1 MDITFSFYLAYV
13 LLLTTGTITF
23 IEAIRTNN
31 PKIRHVM
38 NLETCISVVAAY
50 FYSIFN
56 EKVKK
61 KFEWKEITKL
71 RYIDWTITTPL
82 MLLSLCLVLSM
93 NSKTTIH
100 AATFLFVLLM
110 NYVMLFFGYLGE
122 TDKLRRGLSDGL
134 GFVAFFVMFGTIFK
148 QYVLPKYSLDN
159 YVLFGLFVTIWSMYG
174 LAYVLPEIQKN
185 IFMNY
190 LDLTAK
196 CLVGIGLWVYYT
208 KILRV

>member
-1 MDITFSFYLAYV
+1 MDLYFSFYLAYV
-13 LLLTTGTITF
+13 LLLTTATITF
-23 IEAIRTNN
+23 IEAMRSNN
-31 PKIRHVM
+31 PRIRHVM
-38 NLETCISVVAAY
+38 NLETCISVVAGY
-50 FYSIFN
+50 FYSVFN
-56 EKVKK
+56 EKIKK
-61 KFEWKEITKL
+61 KIDWSEITKM
-71 RYIDWTITTPL
+71 RYLDWSITTPL

-93 NSKTTIH
+93 NTKTVIH
-100 AATFLFVLLM
+100 ISSFLFIVAM

-122 TDKLRRGLSDGL
+122 TNRLGRGLSDGL
-134 GFVAFFVMFGTIFK
+134 GFVAFFVLFGTIFK

-159 YVLFGLFVTIWSMYG
+159 YVLFGLFVTIWSLYG
-174 LAYVLPEIQKN
+174 VAYVLPDIQKN

>member
-1 MDITFSFYLAYV
+1 MDIYFSFYLAYV

-23 IEAIRTNN
+23 IEAMRTEN
-31 PKIRHVM
+31 PRVRHVM

-56 EKVKK
+56 EKIKK
-61 KFEWKEITKL
+61 TIDWKQLSIL
-71 RYIDWTITTPL
+71 RYVDWSITTPL
-82 MLLSLCLVLSM
+82 MILSLCIVLSM
-93 NSKTTIH
+93 NTKTVIH
-100 AATFLFVLLM
+100 ISSFLFILLM

-122 TDKLRRGLSDGL
+122 TDRLNRAVSNGL
-134 GFVAFFVMFGTIFK
+134 GFVAFFAMFGTIFK
-148 QYVLPKYSLDN
+148 NYVLPKYCTDN
-159 YVLFGLFVTIWSMYG
+159 YVLFSLFVVIWSMYG
-174 LAYVLPEIQKN
+174 LAYILPEIEKN

>member
-1 MDITFSFYLAYV
+1 MELYLSFYITYV

-23 IEAIRTNN
+23 IEALRNNN
-31 PKIRHVM
+31 PRIRHVM

-50 FYSIFN
+50 FYSIFQD
-56 EKVKK
+56 KIKK
-61 KFEWKEITKL
+61 KINWNEITL
-71 RYIDWTITTPL
+71 MRYIDWSITTPF

-93 NSKTTIH
+93 NTKTIIH
-100 AATFLFVLLM
+100 ISSFLFIVFM

-122 TDKLRRGLSDGL
+122 TSRLDRYVSDGL
-134 GFVAFFVMFGTIFK
+134 GFLAFFLLFGTIFK
-148 QYVLPKYSLDN
+148 EYVLPKYSIDN
-159 YVLFGLFVTIWSMYG
+159 YVLFTLFVAVWSMYG
-174 LAYVLPEIQKN
+174 VAYLLDDIQKN

-196 CLVGIGLWVYYT
+196 SLIGIGLWAYYT